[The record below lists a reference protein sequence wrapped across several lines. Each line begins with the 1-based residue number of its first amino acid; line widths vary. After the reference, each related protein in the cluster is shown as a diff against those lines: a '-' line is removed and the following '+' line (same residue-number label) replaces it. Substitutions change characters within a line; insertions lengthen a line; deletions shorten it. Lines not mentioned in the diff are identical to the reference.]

1 VIDLNYLKKFIY
13 DLREIVNNMELEIYL
28 VGGYVRDKL
37 MNIKAEPKD
46 ADFVIKGDIHQFI
59 KEIGKKGYRFFT
71 IKESVGIYRCVLGEN
86 TIDISSMRGNS
97 IEEDLRTRDFT
108 VNAIAMRV
116 IHNKIFDPFYGRR
129 ALKSRILKS
138 VSDKSL
144 EEDPVRILRGIRFY
158 IKCGMHFNLETEKQI
173 EKISDKIMESPKE
186 RICREIMLIIKEDQ
200 LGIAF
205 ETMDNYGILKN
216 IIPYIDELKTIGKCK
231 YHMEDVF
238 THMNLTYGV
247 FKDIL
252 RDKIKLRN
260 LDLSIFDCRIGE
272 FSLKEYLSLA
282 CFLHDI
288 GKYEAY
294 KKENNKI
301 SFHGHDI
308 KGASICK
315 AFCDNLKFPKRAE
328 KYIESIVK
336 GHMYPLGLF
345 KNEAFNSKKATYKF
359 FYNYGICAIGIL
371 TTAFCD
377 NYATRMNLDRQNEK
391 ERFKIFIEY
400 MLKEYKLYCKMK
412 EDRLLNGEDVVKIL
426 GQEGPVVKIALED
439 IHRLRYLGK
448 INNRREAID
457 YLKSQPF

>member
-1 VIDLNYLKKFIY
+1 
-13 DLREIVNNMELEIYL
+13 
-28 VGGYVRDKL
+28 
-37 MNIKAEPKD
+37 
-46 ADFVIKGDIHQFI
+46 
-59 KEIGKKGYRFFT
+59 
-71 IKESVGIYRCVLGEN
+71 
-86 TIDISSMRGNS
+86 
-97 IEEDLRTRDFT
+97 
-108 VNAIAMRV
+108 
-116 IHNKIFDPFYGRR
+116 
-129 ALKSRILKS
+129 
-138 VSDKSL
+138 
-144 EEDPVRILRGIRFY
+144 
-158 IKCGMHFNLETEKQI
+158 
-173 EKISDKIMESPKE
+173 
-186 RICREIMLIIKEDQ
+186 
-200 LGIAF
+200 
-205 ETMDNYGILKN
+205 
-216 IIPYIDELKTIGKCK
+216 
-231 YHMEDVF
+231 
-238 THMNLTYGV
+238 
-247 FKDIL
+247 
-252 RDKIKLRN
+252 LRN